1 MKQEKLHLKNT
12 INTLKNNIDEK
23 ENQINIE
30 QKSIKD
36 GFEYFKDNERH
47 FDQKEI
53 AEMKTQMELSDRMI
67 DQHKK
72 DIKFKTKQ
80 LKRPYFGRIDF
91 DQNGNLNTYYIGLGH
106 VQDNQE
112 IYCYDWR
119 APMSSMYY
127 DDQIGETFYE
137 VNNEKFYG
145 DITLKRQY
153 KIENGQ
159 LQYFLE
165 TDQTVN
171 DEILQTA
178 LSQNTSTHMKEIVAT
193 IQKEQNY
200 LIRADE
206 HRNFLVQGVA
216 GSGKTSIALH
226 RASYLLYKHRDDFK
240 NNDILILSPSNL
252 FSNYISEVLPELGE
266 ENVLEMTFSH
276 IAKLELEKN
285 LETREEIVDRICS
298 SKNQELF
305 DCIAYKSSFTYLEDL
320 KSFLSDVYAKL
331 FTPRDLNYNA
341 YYSNNQ
347 TSPFS
352 IKKEELSKLYYE
364 TYGKLDI
371 KDRIEYI
378 AEYFA
383 ERFGFN
389 KNETNLV
396 KERLKNI
403 LYRMFPITDIYTINE
418 LFLKRQDL
426 IFDDIGKVSY
436 DDIAG
441 LLIIKD
447 YVFGL
452 SQKFKIKYVIIDE
465 MQDFSPA
472 HFYIFNKLWDCTK
485 LILGD
490 INQCIEKRLSE
501 NYLDSLSNMLNAKYI
516 YLKKA
521 YRSTR
526 QITEFCNKIIG
537 LKDITVMSRDGDE
550 VCLTKTD
557 DLKSAIKNIIE
568 KHNQYEHTAII
579 CQSYAEA
586 KKLYN
591 ELKTSIDLHLITGQ
605 DNSFDERIIITTAS
619 TSKGIEFD
627 HVIIPNV
634 NAEQYSGA
642 LGKNMLYVASSR
654 ALHKLDILYSSTL
667 STLIENEN

>member
-1 MKQEKLHLKNT
+1 MKIEKQHLSDTIKTLH
-12 INTLKNNIDEK
+12 NIIEEK
-23 ENQINIE
+23 EQNIAIE

-36 GFEYFKDNERH
+36 GFEYFKDNEKH

-72 DIKFKTKQ
+72 DIKFKQKQ

-106 VQDNQE
+106 VQDEQQ

-127 DDQIGETFYE
+127 DDQIGESFYE

-276 IAKLELEKN
+276 IAKLELDRK
-285 LETREEIVDRICS
+285 LESREEIVDRICAV
-298 SKNQELF
+298 KNQDLF
-305 DCIAYKSSFTYLEDL
+305 DCVAYKSSFTYLEDL
-320 KSFLSDVYAKL
+320 KSFLSEVYAKL
-331 FTPRDLNYNA
+331 FTPRDLNYTA
-341 YYSNNQ
+341 YDSAKDS
-347 TSPFS
+347 SPFT

-371 KDRIEYI
+371 KDRIEYMS
-378 AEYFA
+378 EYFA
-383 ERFGFN
+383 ERFGF
-389 KNETNLV
+389 KKSDTIAV

-426 IFDDIGKVSY
+426 IFGDIGKVSY

-447 YVFGL
+447 YVYGL
-452 SQKFKIKYVIIDE
+452 TQKFKIKYVIIDE

-521 YRSTR
+521 YRSTK

-537 LKDITVMSRDGDE
+537 LKDVTVMSREGE
-550 VCLTKTD
+550 NVGITKTN
-557 DLKSAIKNIIE
+557 DLKRTIKELLE
-568 KHNQYEHTAII
+568 KNNQYEHTAII
-579 CQSYAEA
+579 CQSYAET
-586 KKLYN
+586 KTLYD
-591 ELKTSIDLHLITGQ
+591 ELKDSLDLHLITGQ
-605 DNSFDERIIITTAS
+605 DNSFDERVIITTAS

-634 NAEQYSGA
+634 DCDKYSGA

-654 ALHKLDILYSSTL
+654 ALHKLDILYSTAI